1 MGYYPVFLNLKG
13 KRCLVVGGGR
23 VALRKIKVLLKQ
35 DAKVSVVSPSVVDGI
50 KRLLEEGKIELRLRR
65 FRKSD
70 LSGAF
75 LVIAATN
82 NRALNREIYNNFHG
96 LINVVDDPE
105 LCNFIVPS
113 SIERGDLI
121 IAISTSGISPGL
133 SRSIRMELKNLYPPH
148 FAKYLKYLKKIR
160 GEIIKRLPPDSRR
173 KILKELGSK
182 KIIERLRKDGING
195 IKEAINYRLKEIC
208 GKSNPLD

>member
-23 VALRKIKVLLKQ
+23 VALRKIKGLLKT
-35 DAKVSVVSPSVVDGI
+35 DARISVVSPSVVDGI
-50 KRLLEEGKIELRLRR
+50 KRLSEEGKIELRLRR
-65 FRKSD
+65 FRRSD
-70 LSGAF
+70 LRGAF

-82 NRALNREIYNNFHG
+82 DRSLNREIYNSFHG

-133 SRSIRMELKNLYPPH
+133 SRSIRMELQNLYPH
-148 FAKYLKYLKKIR
+148 QFAKYLRLLKKIR
-160 GEIIKRLPPDSRR
+160 AEIIKKLPRDSRR
-173 KILKELGSK
+173 KILKRLGSK
-182 KIIERLRKDGING
+182 EIIEKLRKNG
-195 IKEAINYRLKEIC
+195 VNSIKKAINSMLNEI
-208 GKSNPLD
+208 K